1 MRTLARFL
9 LGCFAIGALALL
21 GTSLLGPVGTQSLA
35 DSTVRRVSSAV
46 PDLNSFSN
54 AAGACVRR
62 NATTAQ
68 LQMESMKNSIPRSV
82 AVSDLIPQNSSN
94 WIQGGAQAASQAVG
108 NKPGEFAKK
117 IPIVNRALGSTDA
130 HIASLRQAINNE
142 AANF

>member
-1 MRTLARFL
+1 
-9 LGCFAIGALALL
+9 
-21 GTSLLGPVGTQSLA
+21 
-35 DSTVRRVSSAV
+35 
-46 PDLNSFSN
+46 
-54 AAGACVRR
+54 
-62 NATTAQ
+62 
-68 LQMESMKNSIPRSV
+68 MESMKNSIPRSV